1 MKDITIT
8 ANYSYDYTNNNAT
21 TFYSTKI
28 GDGQSFNGR
37 GTRGSYNSYTRNFNQ
52 LLAYNKVV
60 GDHNIS
66 AKIGHEYYNFKGDSF
81 TGQKTQF
88 FDPLN
93 PELDNGGQLEYISS
107 YTQEHSIEGYFAMA
121 DYNYANKYYVSAA
134 YRRDGTS
141 RFLDRWGD
149 FWSVG
154 LGWRI
159 SAENWMQ
166 GAEWINEL

>member
-1 MKDITIT
+1 M
-8 ANYSYDYTNNNAT
+8 
-21 TFYSTKI
+21 
-28 GDGQSFNGR
+28 
-37 GTRGSYNSYTRNFNQ
+37 
-52 LLAYNKVV
+52 
-60 GDHNIS
+60 
-66 AKIGHEYYNFKGDSF
+66 
-81 TGQKTQF
+81 QF

-93 PELDNGGQLEYISS
+93 PELDNGGQLQYISS
-107 YTQEHSIEGYFAMA
+107 STSEHSIEGYFAMA

-159 SAENWMQ
+159 SAESWMH
-166 GAEWINEL
+166 GSSSR